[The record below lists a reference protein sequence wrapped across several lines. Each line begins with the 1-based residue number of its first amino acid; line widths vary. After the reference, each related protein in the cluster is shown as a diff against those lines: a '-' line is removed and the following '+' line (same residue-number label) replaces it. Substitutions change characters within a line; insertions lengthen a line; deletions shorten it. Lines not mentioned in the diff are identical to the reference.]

1 MGKPDMI
8 AIGMGMAWVGY
19 SFGLWGY
26 CLIRGFNVKL
36 TDLMNP
42 VHPYSGPWPPQG
54 QIPAGDILPGQSG
67 AATAST
73 SGTSGGSSSGSG
85 FLKKELTNPLGL

>member
-1 MGKPDMI
+1 MI

-26 CLIRGFNVKL
+26 CLIRGYNVKL

-42 VHPYSGPWPPQG
+42 VHPYSGPWPPAKD
-54 QIPAGDILPGQSG
+54 IPAGDILPGQAG
-67 AATAST
+67 AATSAT
-73 SGTSGGSSSGSG
+73 TGTTGSSSSLGSTV
-85 FLKKELTNPLGL
+85 KKAVGTSVKQIVPWG

>member
-1 MGKPDMI
+1 MI

-42 VHPYSGPWPPQG
+42 VHPYSGPWPPAQD
-54 QIPAGDILPGQSG
+54 IPAGDILPGQ
-67 AATAST
+67 TST
-73 SGTSGGSSSGSG
+73 GSSSSARQQALSGSPPVV
-85 FLKKELTNPLGL
+85 TD